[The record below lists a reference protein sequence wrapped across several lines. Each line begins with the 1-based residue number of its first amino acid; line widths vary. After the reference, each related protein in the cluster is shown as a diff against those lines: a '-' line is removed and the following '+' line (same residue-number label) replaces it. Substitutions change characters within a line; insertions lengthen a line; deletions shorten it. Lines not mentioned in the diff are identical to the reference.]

1 MTSLKANNPVD
12 YNVVYTFPGSY
23 KLAPNGQTRIDLTKE
38 HSVENFNNLEVVVW
52 LQNTATKEVYQAANA
67 VSWNTGVAENKTAT
81 SVNVY
86 PNPANAST
94 NVNFNL
100 VSEGIVKIEVVNML
114 GQVVSTQVSKTL
126 APGEQNI
133 ELNTSNIQ
141 TGAYLVNIISGD
153 FKVTKPVL
161 VAH

>member
-1 MTSLKANNPVD
+1 M
-12 YNVVYTFPGSY
+12 
-23 KLAPNGQTRIDLTKE
+23 
-38 HSVENFNNLEVVVW
+38 
-52 LQNTATKEVYQAANA
+52 
-67 VSWNTGVAENKTAT
+67 AT

>member
-1 MTSLKANNPVD
+1 
-12 YNVVYTFPGSY
+12 
-23 KLAPNGQTRIDLTKE
+23 
-38 HSVENFNNLEVVVW
+38 
-52 LQNTATKEVYQAANA
+52 
-67 VSWNTGVAENKTAT
+67 
-81 SVNVY
+81 
-86 PNPANAST
+86 
-94 NVNFNL
+94 
-100 VSEGIVKIEVVNML
+100 ML